1 MNEAQKRIIKR
12 ALLDLKNIA
21 GSEVTPSQ
29 LAMLALIKTGL
40 TQALE
45 PTKTF
50 IIRLTLGD
58 GSFTAV
64 VVDDYTEREA
74 IEQVKDTLSY
84 NAIEVIGWKNET
96 GGVTL
101 KDDVKP

>member
-1 MNEAQKRIIKR
+1 MNEAKRR
-12 ALLDLKNIA
+12 AVKKMIATLERAMVGAVPVALPNIH
-21 GSEVTPSQ
+21 EQ
-29 LAMLALIKTGL
+29 LIQL
-40 TQALE
+40 LE

-84 NAIEVIGWKNET
+84 NAIKVIGWKNES

-101 KDDVKP
+101 KEDAKP